1 MSTTYRYVLPVEQ
14 TEWKFDGKTETCF
27 TWEYDEPR
35 EALLQLYAKGKKQQW
50 DAAERIDW
58 SLDLDPENPMM
69 LDDRVVHI
77 FGTEL
82 WDRMNE
88 KERRRVRHHLQA
100 STISQFMHGEQGA
113 LIATAKIVQ
122 TVPELDSK
130 FYAATQV
137 IDEARHVEAYSRL
150 LHEKFELAYPITPG
164 LKALLDDGL
173 SDSRWDMTYLTMQI
187 LIEGLALA
195 AFQRI
200 RDQAQSPLAAAVNAY
215 VMQDEARHVAFGR
228 LALRDFYPQL
238 SDAERKEREDFVVTA
253 CWHMRDRFNQ
263 REVWERL
270 GLPVEECLRIVD
282 GSETMKVFRSR
293 IFSRIVPTVK
303 DIGLWGRRC
312 SRPSRRWVRSNSLVS
327 TPALYWK
334 TTPASLRSSMR
345 RPDGAGRPQA
355 SSYSGSP
362 NTSSGSKSPRTGWKP
377 SEISGRGQIR
387 AKALD
392 TRIGRSS
399 RLVRPS
405 IREARFTAGP
415 ITVKSSRSEAPTFP

>member
-14 TEWKFDGKTETCF
+14 TEWKFDGNTETFF

-50 DAAERIDW
+50 DAADRIDW

-77 FGTEL
+77 FGTPL
-82 WDRMNE
+82 WDRLTKAE
-88 KERRRVRHHLQA
+88 CSRVRHHLQA
-100 STISQFMHGEQGA
+100 AQISQFMHGEQGA

-122 TVPELDSK
+122 TVPDLDSK

-137 IDEARHVEAYSRL
+137 MDEARHVEAYSRL

-164 LKALLDDGL
+164 LKALLEDGL
-173 SDSRWDMTYLTMQI
+173 TDSRWDMTYLTMQI

-200 RDQAQSPLAAAVNAY
+200 RDQAQNPLAAAVNAY

-263 REVWERL
+263 REVWEQL
-270 GLPVEECLRIVD
+270 DLPVAECLEIVD
-282 GSETMKVFRSR
+282 QSESMKLFRSR

-303 DIGLWGRRC
+303 DIGLWG
-312 SRPSRRWVRSNSLVS
+312 
-327 TPALYWK
+327 
-334 TTPASLRSSMR
+334 
-345 RPDGAGRPQA
+345 PQ
-355 SSYSGSP
+355 
-362 NTSSGSKSPRTGWKP
+362 
-377 SEISGRGQIR
+377 
-387 AKALD
+387 
-392 TRIGRSS
+392 
-399 RLVRPS
+399 V
-405 IREARFTAGP
+405 REAFAAMGAIEFAKVDAGALLENDAR
-415 ITVKSSRSEAPTFP
+415 VAEEFDARARLREAAVPG